1 MKDSREL
8 QVDLDQIQNPTPH
21 SLLGRELG
29 RDLGQAVRW
38 G

>member
-1 MKDSREL
+1 MKDSGEL